1 MTCVRDIPWGDVD
14 LQYAEP
20 QPMIFLFAE
29 TVPGR
34 NRGAICV
41 SGSIPY
47 DGVFIGASGVIWI
60 DTWEQDRL
68 LASFGLAVKTRGGNS
83 ILLEQ

>member
-1 MTCVRDIPWGDVD
+1 VTCVRDIPWGDAD

-29 TVPGR
+29 GVPGR
-34 NRGAICV
+34 NREAICV

-47 DGVFIGASGVIWI
+47 DGVSLGASGVI
-60 DTWEQDRL
+60 
-68 LASFGLAVKTRGGNS
+68 
-83 ILLEQ
+83 